1 MIMKDNFDIQFD
13 SLIDKLEARFDRDP
27 YSLSSSE
34 IQMLKW
40 FADNPGYL
48 GKNPTS
54 KVNSSIR
61 VGFATAFIKK
71 SLSDE

>member
-1 MIMKDNFDIQFD
+1 MIMRDNFDIQFD